1 MNEDGGWGG
10 WMQGFSLGRRV
21 GGSCWNDDVVA
32 RVESNNEDTVSCERW
47 RVFILNLDLDL

>member
-21 GGSCWNDDVVA
+21 GSCWNDDVVA

>member
-21 GGSCWNDDVVA
+21 GSCWNDDVVA
-32 RVESNNEDTVSCERW
+32 RVESNNDTVSCERW
-47 RVFILNLDLDL
+47 KVFILNLDLDL